1 MLKLFKYLKP
11 YLWQSILLLVMI
23 GLQVWTSL
31 QLPALMAD
39 IINEGIMK
47 NDLDYVWRT
56 GILMIGLAVFSS
68 ICAFTAN
75 FLSARIGTAFS
86 RDVRNDFFKQV
97 LSFSIADIDKFS
109 LRVPQTISTRSN
121 LRS

>member
-47 NDLDYVWRT
+47 MTLTTFGER
-56 GILMIGLAVFSS
+56 VF
-68 ICAFTAN
+68 
-75 FLSARIGTAFS
+75 
-86 RDVRNDFFKQV
+86 
-97 LSFSIADIDKFS
+97 
-109 LRVPQTISTRSN
+109 
-121 LRS
+121 

>member
-56 GILMIGLAVFSS
+56 GILMIGLSSFSS

-75 FLSARIGTAFS
+75 FLSARIGT
-86 RDVRNDFFKQV
+86 V
-97 LSFSIADIDKFS
+97 LF
-109 LRVPQTISTRSN
+109 P
-121 LRS
+121 